1 MKSGFLKVC
10 AVSPRVTVAG
20 VQSNLNAAL
29 QEIEKANK
37 NKVQILVF
45 PELFLSGYT
54 CGDLF
59 LQTALQDACKSAL
72 TAVCRATEN
81 SALVVV
87 IGLPLKFGASLY
99 NCAAVVQNGMVIAV
113 IPKTYIPNYN
123 EYYEKRWFASG
134 DGVNGTI
141 KLNEQEVPFGQT
153 LVRLSDDAVL
163 GVEICEDLWT
173 PSTPGTSLALSGAN
187 IIVNL
192 SASNEVV
199 TKNDYRKNLICM
211 QSAKDF
217 CAYIYAS
224 AGVGEST
231 TDLVFSG
238 ACTVAEN
245 GALLSEGERF
255 AFNGS
260 MAEACIDIEK
270 LNAERA
276 HNTSFTDAAKK
287 LKEKLSEVSTPVEVS
302 DLEYNEVNRS
312 FDPHPFVP
320 SDSAEKDERCRE
332 ILSIQS
338 HALAKRMSHIGAKKA
353 IIGISGGLDSTLALL
368 VTARA
373 LKILNLPNENMICV
387 TMPGFGT
394 TDRTYQNAVDLIH
407 AFGATFMEISIRNAA
422 RGHMADI
429 GHDESVHD
437 ITYEN
442 TQARER
448 TQILMDL
455 ANKHGAVLVGTGD
468 LSELA
473 LGWCTYNADHMS
485 MYGVNAGVPK
495 TLVRHLVRNEA
506 QQLPEEI
513 SKILNDILDTPVS
526 PELLPPDENGNIQ
539 QKTEETLGPYE
550 VHDFYLYHFLR
561 FGTRPEKLLFM
572 ASRAFAG
579 IYSEEQLKNWLK
591 LFVRRFFTNQFKRS
605 CLPDGPKVG
614 SVSLSPRGDWRM
626 PSDASMRLWMEEIK
640 KLDA

>member
-99 NCAAVVQNGMVIAV
+99 NCAAVVQNGMVVAV

-141 KLNEQEVPFGQT
+141 KLNGQEVPFGQT
-153 LVRLSDDAVL
+153 LVRLSDDAVI

-199 TKNDYRKNLICM
+199 TKNDYRKNLIRM

-238 ACTVAEN
+238 ACTAAEN

-579 IYSEEQLKNWLK
+579 IYTEEQLKNWLK

-626 PSDASMRLWMEEIK
+626 PSDADCSVW
-640 KLDA
+640 LDF

>member
-99 NCAAVVQNGMVIAV
+99 NCAAVVQNGMVVAV

-224 AGVGEST
+224 AGIGEST

-287 LKEKLSEVSTPVEVS
+287 LKEKLPEVSTPVEVS
-302 DLEYNEVNRS
+302 DMEYNEVNRS

-626 PSDASMRLWMEEIK
+626 PSDADCSVW
-640 KLDA
+640 LDF

>member
-141 KLNEQEVPFGQT
+141 KLNGQEVPFGQT
-153 LVRLSDDAVL
+153 LVRLSDDAVI

-626 PSDASMRLWMEEIK
+626 PSDADCSVW
-640 KLDA
+640 LDF

>member
-99 NCAAVVQNGMVIAV
+99 NCAAVVQNGMVVAV

-141 KLNEQEVPFGQT
+141 KLNGQEVPFGQT

-173 PSTPGTSLALSGAN
+173 PSTPGTSLALFGAN

-579 IYSEEQLKNWLK
+579 IYTEEQLKNWLK

-626 PSDASMRLWMEEIK
+626 PSDADCSVW
-640 KLDA
+640 LDF

>member
-29 QEIEKANK
+29 QEIEKANE

-99 NCAAVVQNGMVIAV
+99 NCAAVVQNGMVVAV
-113 IPKTYIPNYN
+113 IPKTCIPNYN

-626 PSDASMRLWMEEIK
+626 PSDADCSVW
-640 KLDA
+640 LDF

>member
-59 LQTALQDACKSAL
+59 LQTALQGACKSAL

-99 NCAAVVQNGMVIAV
+99 NCAAVVQNGMVVAV

-141 KLNEQEVPFGQT
+141 KLNGQEVPFGQT

-579 IYSEEQLKNWLK
+579 IYTEEQLKNWLK

-626 PSDASMRLWMEEIK
+626 PSDADCSVW
-640 KLDA
+640 LDF

>member
-99 NCAAVVQNGMVIAV
+99 NCAAVVQNGMVVAV

-141 KLNEQEVPFGQT
+141 KLNGQEVPFGQT
-153 LVRLSDDAVL
+153 LIRLSDDAVL

-255 AFNGS
+255 EFNGS

-338 HALAKRMSHIGAKKA
+338 HALAKRMSHIGAKNA

-626 PSDASMRLWMEEIK
+626 PSDADCSVW
-640 KLDA
+640 LDF

>member
-45 PELFLSGYT
+45 PEFFLSGYT

-99 NCAAVVQNGMVIAV
+99 NCAAVVQNGMVVAV

-141 KLNEQEVPFGQT
+141 KLNGQEVPFGQT

-579 IYSEEQLKNWLK
+579 IYTEEQLKNWLK

-626 PSDASMRLWMEEIK
+626 PSDADCSVW
-640 KLDA
+640 LDF

>member
-99 NCAAVVQNGMVIAV
+99 NCAAVVQNGMVVAV

-163 GVEICEDLWT
+163 GVELCEDLWT
-173 PSTPGTSLALSGAN
+173 PSTPSTSLALSGAN

-320 SDSAEKDERCRE
+320 SDTAEKDERCRE

-626 PSDASMRLWMEEIK
+626 PSDADCSVW
-640 KLDA
+640 LDF

>member
-81 SALVVV
+81 GALVVV

-99 NCAAVVQNGMVIAV
+99 NCAAVVQNGMVVAV

-141 KLNEQEVPFGQT
+141 KLNGQEVPFGQT

-173 PSTPGTSLALSGAN
+173 PSSPGTSLALSGAN

-550 VHDFYLYHFLR
+550 VHDFYLYYFLR

-626 PSDASMRLWMEEIK
+626 PSDADCSVW
-640 KLDA
+640 LDF

>member
-37 NKVQILVF
+37 NKVQIFVL

-99 NCAAVVQNGMVIAV
+99 NCAAVVQNGMVVAV

-141 KLNEQEVPFGQT
+141 KLNGKEVPFGQT
-153 LVRLSDDAVL
+153 LIRLSDDAVL

-199 TKNDYRKNLICM
+199 TKNDYRKNLIRM

-626 PSDASMRLWMEEIK
+626 PSDADCSVW
-640 KLDA
+640 LDF

>member
-37 NKVQILVF
+37 NNVQILVF

-99 NCAAVVQNGMVIAV
+99 NCAAVVQNGMVVAV

-173 PSTPGTSLALSGAN
+173 PSTPGTALALSGAN
-187 IIVNL
+187 ITVNL

-238 ACTVAEN
+238 ACTAAEN

-302 DLEYNEVNRS
+302 DMEYNEVNRS

-626 PSDASMRLWMEEIK
+626 PSDADCSVW
-640 KLDA
+640 LDF

>member
-99 NCAAVVQNGMVIAV
+99 NCAAVVQNGMVVAV

-141 KLNEQEVPFGQT
+141 KLNGQEVLFGQT

-260 MAEACIDIEK
+260 MAEACMDIEK

-373 LKILNLPNENMICV
+373 LKILNLLNENMICV

-485 MYGVNAGVPK
+485 MYGVNASVPK

-626 PSDASMRLWMEEIK
+626 PSDADCSVW
-640 KLDA
+640 LDF

>member
-99 NCAAVVQNGMVIAV
+99 NCAAVVQNGMVVAV

-163 GVEICEDLWT
+163 GVELCEDLWT
-173 PSTPGTSLALSGAN
+173 PSTPSTSLALSGAN

-373 LKILNLPNENMICV
+373 LKIINLPNENMICV

-614 SVSLSPRGDWRM
+614 SASLSPRGDWRM
-626 PSDASMRLWMEEIK
+626 PSDADCSVW
-640 KLDA
+640 LDF

>member
-99 NCAAVVQNGMVIAV
+99 NCAAVVQNGMVVAV

-141 KLNEQEVPFGQT
+141 KLNGQEVPFGQT

-173 PSTPGTSLALSGAN
+173 PSSPGTSLALSGAN

-579 IYSEEQLKNWLK
+579 IYTEEQLKNWLK

-626 PSDASMRLWMEEIK
+626 PSDADCSVW
-640 KLDA
+640 LDF

>member
-99 NCAAVVQNGMVIAV
+99 NCAAVVQNGMVVAV

-141 KLNEQEVPFGQT
+141 KLNGQEVPFGQT

-255 AFNGS
+255 AFSGS

-626 PSDASMRLWMEEIK
+626 PSDADCSVW
-640 KLDA
+640 LDF

>member
-29 QEIEKANK
+29 QEFEKANK

-99 NCAAVVQNGMVIAV
+99 NCAAVVQNGMVVAV

-141 KLNEQEVPFGQT
+141 KLNGQEVPFGQT
-153 LVRLSDDAVL
+153 LIRLSDDAVL

-626 PSDASMRLWMEEIK
+626 PSDADCSVW
-640 KLDA
+640 LDF

>member
-99 NCAAVVQNGMVIAV
+99 NCAAVVQNGMVVAV

-238 ACTVAEN
+238 ACTAAEN

-302 DLEYNEVNRS
+302 YLEYNEVNRS

-513 SKILNDILDTPVS
+513 SKILNNILDTPVS

-626 PSDASMRLWMEEIK
+626 PSDADCSVW
-640 KLDA
+640 LDF

>member
-99 NCAAVVQNGMVIAV
+99 NCAAVVQNGMVVAV

-141 KLNEQEVPFGQT
+141 KLNGQEVPFGQT
-153 LVRLSDDAVL
+153 LIRLSDDAVL

-199 TKNDYRKNLICM
+199 TKNDYRKNLIRM

-260 MAEACIDIEK
+260 MAEACMDIEK

-579 IYSEEQLKNWLK
+579 IYTEEQLKNWLK

-626 PSDASMRLWMEEIK
+626 PSDADCSVW
-640 KLDA
+640 LDF

>member
-99 NCAAVVQNGMVIAV
+99 NCAAVVQNGMVVAV

-579 IYSEEQLKNWLK
+579 IYTEEQLKNWLK

-626 PSDASMRLWMEEIK
+626 PSDADCSVW
-640 KLDA
+640 LDF

>member
-99 NCAAVVQNGMVIAV
+99 NCAAVVQNGMVVAV

-141 KLNEQEVPFGQT
+141 KLNGQEVPFGQT

-473 LGWCTYNADHMS
+473 LGWCTYNGDHMS

-626 PSDASMRLWMEEIK
+626 PSDADCSVW
-640 KLDA
+640 LDF

>member
-37 NKVQILVF
+37 NNVQILVF

-99 NCAAVVQNGMVIAV
+99 NCAAVVQNGMVVAV
-113 IPKTYIPNYN
+113 VPKTYIPNYN

-163 GVEICEDLWT
+163 GVELCEDLWT

-287 LKEKLSEVSTPVEVS
+287 LKEKLPEVSTPVEVS
-302 DLEYNEVNRS
+302 DMEYNEVNRS

-579 IYSEEQLKNWLK
+579 IYSEEQLKYWLK

-614 SVSLSPRGDWRM
+614 SVSLSPRGDWRI
-626 PSDASMRLWMEEIK
+626 PSDADCSVW
-640 KLDA
+640 LDF

>member
-10 AVSPRVTVAG
+10 AVSPRVTVAD

-29 QEIEKANK
+29 QEIEKDNK

-99 NCAAVVQNGMVIAV
+99 NCAAVVQNGMVVAV

-141 KLNEQEVPFGQT
+141 KLNGQEVPFGQT

-238 ACTVAEN
+238 ACTVTEN

-626 PSDASMRLWMEEIK
+626 PSDADCSVW
-640 KLDA
+640 LDF

>member
-99 NCAAVVQNGMVIAV
+99 NCAAVVQNGMVVAV

-495 TLVRHLVRNEA
+495 TLVRHLVRSEA

-579 IYSEEQLKNWLK
+579 IYTEEQLKNWLK

-626 PSDASMRLWMEEIK
+626 PSDADCSVW
-640 KLDA
+640 LDF